1 MKCKMTGATS
11 LAGAFVAGMV
21 ATTALVGGMATP
33 GAKARGI
40 VAQGQE
46 VIVQRVVN
54 PTITDED
61 ITLLRQDL
69 RAKKM
74 QVIGQNMS
82 LSDMEAERFWPIYN
96 HYVKDLQE
104 VNNQKYALLKQYAEM
119 WATMTDEDI
128 VLLRQD
134 LREMKMQVI
143 GQNMSLSDTEAE
155 KFWPIYNHYVKD
167 LQEVN
172 NQKYA
177 LLKQYAEMWATMTDG
192 DALIYVRHWLEA
204 DGQAQALRLKYVPV
218 VSQVLPG
225 KKAATFF
232 QLDRRLNMIVDLQL
246 FSQIPLAHVKE

>member
-1 MKCKMTGATS
+1 MWQEDKAKEKDYEVQNDRSGGIGRGVCCGHGGGDGVGWGDGWGGA
-11 LAGAFVAGMV
+11 A
-21 ATTALVGGMATP
+21 
-33 GAKARGI
+33 
-40 VAQGQE
+40 AQGQQ
-46 VIVQRVVN
+46 VTVQRVIS
-54 PTITDED
+54 PTVTDED
-61 ITLLRQDL
+61 IALLRQDL

-82 LSDMEAERFWPIYN
+82 LSETE
-96 HYVKDLQE
+96 
-104 VNNQKYALLKQYAEM
+104 
-119 WATMTDEDI
+119 
-128 VLLRQD
+128 
-134 LREMKMQVI
+134 
-143 GQNMSLSDTEAE
+143 GQ

-177 LLKQYAEMWATMTDG
+177 LLKQYAETWATMTDQ
-192 DALIYVRHWLEA
+192 DALIYVRNWLEV

>member
-1 MKCKMTGATS
+1 MHSDLLFSLVLGGQRTKLRRKIMKFKMTGAAG
-11 LAGAFVAGMV
+11 LAGAFLAGMV
-21 ATTALVGGMATP
+21 VATALGGGMV
-33 GAKARGI
+33 GAGA
-40 VAQGQE
+40 VAQAQQ
-46 VIVQRVVN
+46 VTVQRVIS
-54 PTITDED
+54 PTVTDED
-61 ITLLRQDL
+61 IALLRQDL

-82 LSDMEAERFWPIYN
+82 LSEAEG
-96 HYVKDLQE
+96 L
-104 VNNQKYALLKQYAEM
+104 
-119 WATMTDEDI
+119 
-128 VLLRQD
+128 
-134 LREMKMQVI
+134 
-143 GQNMSLSDTEAE
+143 

-177 LLKQYAEMWATMTDG
+177 LLKQYAEMWETMSDQ
-192 DALIYVRHWLEA
+192 DALIYVRNWLEV

-225 KKAATFF
+225 RKAATFF